1 MYGVSRA
8 AFSSSVSVISNDA
21 TASSIC
27 DFLLAP
33 TNGATTTGLVRNQ
46 ATTSPCGSSSYNFR
60 RESLTSRFCV
70 EVSVRANFLIVN
82 RLVWW
87 SKGWSKGDSNPFL
100 DQAKCG
106 PNCGLAPFWSGSVP
120 LERLNASIV
129 VIRPDFQV
137 FGGVLDPSTTDG
149 LVQGLAKRVLT
160 DNCPGR
166 RLTHPRR

>member
-1 MYGVSRA
+1 
-8 AFSSSVSVISNDA
+8 
-21 TASSIC
+21 
-27 DFLLAP
+27 
-33 TNGATTTGLVRNQ
+33 
-46 ATTSPCGSSSYNFR
+46 
-60 RESLTSRFCV
+60 V
-70 EVSVRANFLIVN
+70 EVSVLANFLIVN
-82 RLVWW
+82 RFVWW

-100 DQAKCG
+100 DQAKCS
-106 PNCGLAPFWSGSVP
+106 PNCGFAPFWSGSVP

-149 LVQGLAKRVLT
+149 LVQGLAERVLT